1 MAKRGDL
8 MWTGGRSKIGVF
20 RSGNLFKPKSQF
32 CLMIFQILDANY
44 TYDSERNPLVQLF
57 GITPKGESVTCRVS
71 GFRPYFYAGVE
82 EGFLDSAADELR
94 ALGLEVD
101 VVERFL
107 PIGFQSHP
115 QKMLRITT
123 HDPKE
128 VRSLRERA
136 KEVAGVKAVYETDI
150 LFKNRFLIDQSL
162 GGMSW
167 VESPLPVWAAG
178 SQSAREGMASSYSSA
193 LPPVDVHSLRHVE
206 QEANASLR
214 FMSFDIECLP
224 DHGEMP
230 KAEVSPVILISMA
243 FFPPYNANTDLVLV
257 GKEIDCQR
265 TDTESCR
272 DEYDLLSRFFAII
285 RDYNPDIL
293 AGYNS
298 NEFDFPYLAER
309 ARQCRLEARVGRDA
323 SSWYIRKI
331 VSRTDVSITGRVV
344 VDLLPIIRS
353 TYSLK
358 QYTLRNAAAELLKM
372 EKHDVDPKEIETLW
386 SGGGEGLRR
395 FISYSRRDAVLAQS
409 MLLDLRLMD
418 KYVALSRASGSL
430 LQDIVNGGQSGMVEN
445 LLLRRF
451 RERGRVVPPK
461 PDSEVSDE
469 RYVENESLKRKISI
483 NKPLT
488 GEHKVLNEDLEGGAV
503 LVPEKGLIEDVV
515 ILDYKSLYPTIM
527 MAHNLCYSTVLKEG
541 SSAKDFTTAPSGGRF
556 VSPQIS
562 PGIVPAVLREL
573 LEERTKTKKLLKKAS
588 EEVRRCEEIEERTKI
603 NQQMKK
609 IHEEERSSLDAKQ
622 YAMKI
627 LLNSFYGYS
636 GYARARLYSLALA
649 NAVTSFGRENI
660 LRTKKVIDDIGSVY
674 VVDGEVI
681 FKDALPFG
689 KAAERCFELS
699 VVYGD
704 TDSVFVRMQPAGPG
718 AGAVSLPDAELIG
731 RKIAETVTSSLPEPM
746 ELVFE
751 AFARRGIFLAKKRYA
766 LWVFEPVGEGWKDK
780 IKVRGMETV
789 RRDWCDLT
797 SKTLKTCLELM
808 LKEGKVDEAV
818 EHVRSVVMQLQNLDL
833 SKDPKILEDL
843 TLTRRYTKSKGSYK
857 NKQPHVQLV
866 EKIKNRG
873 GQPPGVGDR
882 VPFVI
887 VQGMRSKKSKEL
899 FVNRA
904 EDPAYVLEKNMPLDI
919 EYYVEKQILPPV
931 LRIFESFGVGK
942 ERLCSGRGQSS
953 LSSFGGEQKAQKQ
966 KSLFDF

>member
-1 MAKRGDL
+1 
-8 MWTGGRSKIGVF
+8 
-20 RSGNLFKPKSQF
+20 
-32 CLMIFQILDANY
+32 MIFQILDANY
-44 TYDSERNPLVQLF
+44 TYDSQRNPLVQLF
-57 GITPKGESVTCRVS
+57 GSTEDGESVTCRVA
-71 GFRPYFYAGVE
+71 GFRPYFYARVE
-82 EGFLDSAADELR
+82 ERFLEKAALDLR
-94 ALGLEVD
+94 SMGLEVE
-101 VVERFL
+101 VVERFE
-107 PIGFQSHP
+107 PIGYQTTP
-115 QKMLRITT
+115 RKMLKITT

-136 KEVAGVKAVYETDI
+136 KEVAGVQAVYETDI
-150 LFKNRFLIDQSL
+150 LFKNRFLIDCHL

-167 VESPLPVWAAG
+167 VEAPLPEWVIGQKAA
-178 SQSAREGMASSYSSA
+178 SSAPASASSYA
-193 LPPVDVHSLRHVE
+193 GPLVDVQSLRAVDH
-206 QEANASLR
+206 EANAPLR

-230 KAEVSPVILISMA
+230 RAEKSPVILISMA
-243 FFPPYNANTDLVLV
+243 FFPSYQGNSDLVLV
-257 GKEIDCQR
+257 GKEIDCPRQ
-265 TDTESCR
+265 DTLSCR
-272 DEYDLLSRFFAII
+272 DEFDLISRFFAII

-309 ARQCRLEARVGRDA
+309 ARQLHLDARVGRDG

-358 QYTLRNAAAELLKM
+358 QYTLRNAASELLGM
-372 EKHDVDPKEIETLW
+372 EKRDVDPKEIESLW
-386 SGGGEGLRR
+386 VQGGEGLRR
-395 FISYSRRDAVLAQS
+395 FVSYSRRDSVLAQR

-418 KYVALSRASGSL
+418 KYIALSQASGSL
-430 LQDIVNGGQSGMVEN
+430 LQDIVNGGQSGMVES

-451 RERGRVVPPK
+451 QERGRVVPPK
-461 PDSEVSDE
+461 PDADISEE
-469 RYVENESLKRKISI
+469 RYEENEALK
-483 NKPLT
+483 
-488 GEHKVLNEDLEGGAV
+488 GGAV
-503 LVPEKGLIEDVV
+503 LVPEKGLVEDVV

-527 MAHNLCYSTVLKEG
+527 MAHNLCYSTVLNRSDLPAQG
-541 SSAKDFTTAPSGGRF
+541 AGLQDSQTITAPSGGRF
-556 VSPQIS
+556 VSSAVS
-562 PGIVPAVLREL
+562 PGIMPAVLREL
-573 LEERTKTKKLLKKAS
+573 LEQRTATKRLMKKAGD
-588 EEVRRCEEIEERTKI
+588 EER
-603 NQQMKK
+603 
-609 IHEEERSSLDAKQ
+609 RFLDAKQ

-660 LRTKKVIDDIGSVY
+660 LRTKKIIDDIGSVY
-674 VVDGEVI
+674 VLDGEVI

-689 KAAERCFELS
+689 RAAERSFDLS

-704 TDSVFVRMQPAGPG
+704 TDSVFVRLKADGTG
-718 AGAVSLPDAELIG
+718 TESVSLQEAELIG
-731 RKIAETVTSSLPEPM
+731 RKIAETVTASLPDPM

-766 LWVFEPVGEGWKDK
+766 LWIFEPLGEGWKDR

-797 SKTLKTCLELM
+797 SKTLKTCLELV

-818 EHVRSVVMQLQNLDL
+818 EHVRTVVLRLKNLDL
-833 SKDPKILEDL
+833 SKDPDILQDL
-843 TLTRRYTKSKGSYK
+843 TLTRRYTKSPGSYK
-857 NKQPHVQLV
+857 NKQPHIQLV
-866 EKIKNRG
+866 EKMKERG
-873 GQPPGVGDR
+873 GSIPGVGDR

-887 VQGMRSKKSKEL
+887 IQGMRGKKNREL

-904 EDPAYVLEKNMPLDI
+904 EDPAYALEKNMLLDTD
-919 EYYVEKQILPPV
+919 YYVEKQILPPV
-931 LRIFESFGVGK
+931 LRIFESFGVGRD
-942 ERLCSGRGQSS
+942 RLCAGRGQKS
-953 LSSFGGEQKAQKQ
+953 LFSFGPDANKSSKQ